1 MVLGYDVPKGS
12 PHVSHQ
18 QRRPAVSVCRGTQ
31 LQPTATPLTG
41 NVVPQ
46 LCLPPEPGKQVPR
59 ASGTL
64 ALRGGRACP
73 TSITLF

>member
-1 MVLGYDVPKGS
+1 MCPKVLPMFLTSSGGLL
-12 PHVSHQ
+12 
-18 QRRPAVSVCRGTQ
+18 SVCAEAHSSSR
-31 LQPTATPLTG
+31 LLPPLTG